1 LLLLQ
6 TDYRTLTE
14 QHKTLR
20 QELAGLVRHLKQV
33 LACFPGTQ
41 PGRYYARVE
50 DELGIDS
57 DENTWL
63 SRIQVWYA
71 TGADM
76 ARSWLMSQARLFG
89 SAIRNYQ
96 QALERFDRGIDS
108 LSRRLAANIDGKF
121 VLKKSK
127 VSRAG

>member
-1 LLLLQ
+1 MLQ
-6 TDYRTLTE
+6 TDFRRLTE

-20 QELAGLVRHLKQV
+20 HDLAVLVRHLKRV
-33 LACFPGTQ
+33 LGHFPGTH

-57 DENTWL
+57 DEMAWL
-63 SRIQVWYA
+63 NRIQVWYA
-71 TGADM
+71 TEADT
-76 ARSWLMSQARLFG
+76 ARSWLMSQAKLFG

-108 LSRRLAANIDGKF
+108 LSRRLAANIDGNIRFEKIETD
-121 VLKKSK
+121 
-127 VSRAG
+127 